1 MDVSGR
7 VPPVVELAAELDRHF
22 DDRKRQK
29 CPCGWRDT
37 GDVLHLGHVAES
49 LMPVML
55 RVLGEH
61 GDTQQV
67 KEELVSSGALVLDRG
82 DRINAVMAVV
92 APHLI
97 ARDELIEQYK
107 TLRQAFQEVSADE
120 EHYATRA
127 KEFLDRAERA
137 EADLAAVRM
146 QVRVRDARLDQV
158 RMIVLDPEFPDVKP
172 DGPVMTKLRRILD
185 APAGYDA
192 KERT

>member
-1 MDVSGR
+1 
-7 VPPVVELAAELDRHF
+7 
-22 DDRKRQK
+22 
-29 CPCGWRDT
+29 
-37 GDVLHLGHVAES
+37 
-49 LMPVML
+49 MPVML

-137 EADLAAVRM
+137 EADLAAAQMALRVARHRLGKVRALAE
-146 QVRVRDARLDQV
+146 QTRLY
-158 RMIVLDPEFPDVKP
+158 PD
-172 DGPVMTKLRRILD
+172 TLRAILD
-185 APAGYDA
+185 APVRTEVAELNPAGHD
-192 KERT
+192 ESGQNT